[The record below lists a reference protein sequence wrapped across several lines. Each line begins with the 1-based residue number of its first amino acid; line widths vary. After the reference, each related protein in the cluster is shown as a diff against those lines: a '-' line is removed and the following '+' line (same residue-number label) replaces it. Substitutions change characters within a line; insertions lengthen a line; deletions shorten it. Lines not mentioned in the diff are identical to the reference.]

1 MLIWGYTKPGRL
13 KKGVKGSD
21 SPVKIMDENNMNDI
35 SMEEAMK
42 GFSLNK
48 VKDGDILEGTIIK
61 ITKDEAIVNINYF
74 ADGVIPREE
83 LSGDH
88 HEDITETYEVGG
100 RIKVIVLK
108 ADDGEGNVLL
118 SKIKAD
124 AIVSRDEVEKALNDG
139 TPLQVK
145 VLEQVKGGLRIH
157 YHGLSGF
164 MPASMVS
171 DSYVEDL
178 GIYVGKTLDAL
189 VEEYDENLGKLI
201 FSRRAYLKEQ
211 GAKEKVRL
219 LASLKEGQTLEGTVS
234 NITTYG
240 AFIDLGGLIGLAHI
254 SDLSYGRINHPS
266 EVVSIGDQ
274 VTVHVL
280 KVDRKNEKVSLS
292 LKSRSEDPWNNVHD
306 MKIGGTYNAT
316 VKKIIDAGAIV
327 QIDGGVDGLVHIS
340 EISNEPVLNAG
351 EVLSEGQKIKVK
363 LLSIDDERRRVSF
376 SIREAQEED
385 QSFYDQEDSVTLG
398 DVFKNLMD
406 KFKGEE

>member
-189 VEEYDENLGKLI
+189 VEEYDEDLGKLI

-280 KVDRKNEKVSLS
+280 KVDRKNEKV
-292 LKSRSEDPWNNVHD
+292 
-306 MKIGGTYNAT
+306 
-316 VKKIIDAGAIV
+316 
-327 QIDGGVDGLVHIS
+327 
-340 EISNEPVLNAG
+340 
-351 EVLSEGQKIKVK
+351 
-363 LLSIDDERRRVSF
+363 
-376 SIREAQEED
+376 
-385 QSFYDQEDSVTLG
+385 
-398 DVFKNLMD
+398 
-406 KFKGEE
+406 